1 VSKSKGQFELGF
13 IVSAI
18 CTIHVVC
25 VALLVGMS
33 PSRAAQIDPAAVSC
47 SVQSA
52 PAPNVDKAAIIEIRC
67 SSATPHK
74 ISLDAETAAGTT
86 VVVRK
91 LSDSDTSTNY
101 LLYRDGAPANT
112 AGNTVVPSGNHPDMV
127 RVMVTY

>member
-1 VSKSKGQFELGF
+1 VSNSKGQFALGF

-18 CTIHVVC
+18 CIIHVVC

-33 PSRAAQIDPAAVSC
+33 SSTAAQIDPAAVSC

-52 PAPNVDKAAIIEIRC
+52 PAPNVDKATIIAVQC

-74 ISLDAETAAGTT
+74 ISLDAETAADAI

-91 LSDSDTSTNY
+91 LSDSDTSANY
-101 LLYRDGAPANT
+101 LLRLDGEHANT
-112 AGNTVVPSGNHPDMV
+112 ANNTV
-127 RVMVTY
+127 RVTVTY